1 VTDPK
6 QIHRSLSPLS
16 WIGIAAWIAVPVARW
31 YLYEIDHQFANLA
44 GGGLGLIGSLLLG
57 GDILRLVSWR
67 TRIAA
72 FVCLVGSALLGCLV
86 FEFRGFTGE
95 TWPVFGLRTWGKA
108 AKESAL
114 PNAASGTPVDSALA
128 QLAASA
134 SFSQFLGNDRNGL
147 IRSDPFET
155 DWLRNP
161 PKMLWKR
168 PVGEGWAGFAV
179 GLGNAYTLFQEGPS
193 EVIAAFDLLTGE
205 ERWRQSFFGKHSD
218 PLGGVGP
225 RSTPTIFQ
233 NRLVCQTATGLLVC
247 MDAKDGNQL
256 WSQNLTSMGF
266 SSQTESEDYIKWG
279 RSGSPLIFENGAG
292 AQVVIPLGG
301 KDPTEKRTLAAFDF
315 LSGALLWTSGSSQIS
330 FGSPSIVEI
339 GGTKQIVVVGEGAV
353 SGFDSSSGEE
363 LWSAAWPSSS
373 KGDACAS
380 QPVSIGDNRILL
392 GKGYAQGSKLVEIRR
407 NDGKWETV
415 TIWENA
421 RVLKTKFTNAI
432 LLEQQLFG
440 LSDGILECVD
450 PENGKRVW
458 KGGRFGQG
466 QLLVVNGKLLILS
479 EDGRIALADPEGGGL
494 ISELPALE
502 GVTWNYPAVAGPF
515 LLVRNASQMACFL
528 SRTDIRDASERKGP

>member
-1 VTDPK
+1 MTDPK

-16 WIGIAAWIAVPVARW
+16 WIGIAAWIAVPIARW

-57 GDILRLVSWR
+57 GDVLRLVSWR

-72 FVCLVGSALLGCLV
+72 FVCLLSSASLACLL

-108 AKESAL
+108 KEPAVRGAVSE
-114 PNAASGTPVDSALA
+114 TPVDSDLA

-134 SFSQFLGNDRNGL
+134 SFYQFLGNDRNGF
-147 IRSDPFET
+147 IRSESFET
-155 DWLRNP
+155 DWGRNP
-161 PKMLWKR
+161 PKMLWRR
-168 PVGEGWAGFAV
+168 PVGEGWSGFAV
-179 GLGNAYTLFQEGPS
+179 GLGNAYTLFQEERN
-193 EVIAAFDLLTGE
+193 EVVAAVDLLTGE
-205 ERWRQSFFGKHSD
+205 EKWRQSFAGRHFD
-218 PLGGVGP
+218 PLGGAGP

-233 NRLVCQTATGLLVC
+233 NRLICQTATGLLVC
-247 MDAKDGNQL
+247 MDAEKGQLL
-256 WSQNLTSMGF
+256 WSQDLISMGF
-266 SSQTESEDYIKWG
+266 SSQTESEEFIKWG
-279 RSGSPLIFENGAG
+279 RSGSPLIVEMDTKS
-292 AQVVIPLGG
+292 QVVIPLGG
-301 KDPTEKRTLAAFDF
+301 KDSMKKRTLAAFDF
-315 LSGALLWTSGSSQIS
+315 LSGTHLWTSGSSQIS

-339 GGTKQIVVVGEGAV
+339 EGTKQIVVVGEGVV
-353 SGFDSSSGEE
+353 SGFDASRGEE

-380 QPVSIGDNRILL
+380 QPVSIGKNRILL
-392 GKGYAQGSKLVEIRR
+392 GKGYAQGSKLIEILR

-415 TIWENA
+415 TIWENS

-432 LLEQQLFG
+432 LLENQLFG

-479 EDGRIALADPEGGGL
+479 EDGRIALVEPKDGGL
-494 ISELPALE
+494 IAELPALE
-502 GVTWNYPAVAGPF
+502 GVTWNYPAAAGPF

-528 SRTDIRDASERKGP
+528 SRIDVRDEFERKVP